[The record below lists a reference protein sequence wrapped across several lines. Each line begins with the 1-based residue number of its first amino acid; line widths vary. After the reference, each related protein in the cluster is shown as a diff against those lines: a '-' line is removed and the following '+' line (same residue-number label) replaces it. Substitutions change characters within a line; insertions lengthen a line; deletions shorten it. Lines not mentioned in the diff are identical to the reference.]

1 MKESDVCKR
10 LKVLDLSSVL
20 AGPLTASFF
29 AELGAQVLKIENKR
43 TGGDVTRQWKLTSED
58 ALFPWSAY
66 YVSANYR
73 KQVML
78 LDFSV
83 PAEREMLE
91 GLIANSDLVISNF
104 QKSVAQKLDLL
115 PEVIFARYPH
125 LIFTQLSAYTF
136 DDVRPGYDLIMQ
148 GETGWISMNGTDESH
163 LAKLPVAL
171 IDILAS
177 HQMKEAILLAL
188 LQKASSGKGSVVHVS
203 LFKSALSA
211 LANQASNYLNQQ
223 HIPRPIGTL
232 HPNIAPYGDLFVS
245 KDKISFMLA
254 VGSDDQFRKLAV
266 SLKVRENDFSAFE
279 TNQMRVINRNEL
291 YDLLQSFFDR
301 MAFNEISD
309 LLRNANIPYCNIKNM
324 KEVFEDEMAQSM
336 VLQQKF
342 EEKVMKSVSSVAF
355 EIIN

>member
-1 MKESDVCKR
+1 MKESDVCKG

-58 ALFPWSAY
+58 VHFPWSAY
-66 YVSANYR
+66 YVSANYG

-78 LDFSV
+78 LDLTD
-83 PAEREMLE
+83 PAEREVLE
-91 GLIANSDLVISNF
+91 ELVATSDLVISNF
-104 QKSVAQKLDLL
+104 QKSVSHKLDLL
-115 PEVIFARYPH
+115 PEIIHARYPQ
-125 LIFTQLSAYTF
+125 LIFAQLSAYAF
-136 DDVRPGYDLIMQ
+136 DDARPGYDLIMQ
-148 GETGWISMNGTDESH
+148 GETGWISMNGTDDKH

-188 LQKASSGKGSVVHVS
+188 LQKASTGKGTVVHVS

-232 HPNIAPYGDLFVS
+232 HPNIAPYGDLFIS
-245 KDKISFMLA
+245 QDKISFMLA
-254 VGSDDQFRKLAV
+254 LGSDDQFRKLAV
-266 SLKVRENDFSAFE
+266 SLQVTDNDFSAFE
-279 TNQMRVINRNEL
+279 TNQMRVINRTEL
-291 YDLLQSFFDR
+291 YALLQYFFDR
-301 MAFNEISD
+301 KVFTEISE
-309 LLRNANIPYCNIKNM
+309 LLRNANIPFCNIKNM
-324 KEVFEDEMAQSM
+324 KEVFEDDMAKSM

-342 EEKVMKSVSSVAF
+342 EEKVMKSVSSIAF